1 LQGSFTCFL
10 ALSCAEHCAAKN
22 FVLPVEGAQQR
33 IPEQSEHL
41 DSPTRHEGVSIVQCP
56 KQLSPRHR
64 ATFKAVDKK
73 SVEKKKKTA
82 DPNAQGAVAIELV
95 EELYLDEYC
104 IWVEIK
110 AFRDSLPDDVKV
122 LQADDVATLSELAE
136 KVEAGKR
143 RGAPLLVSV
152 NKLVRAPEHG
162 LQIHKGHAAKLLEH
176 YQRALVEDVQ
186 QRVCELRAQLA
197 ELPPDD
203 RGRVL
208 TVSRSPYRI
217 ERVPCALSEKETQA
231 ITALYIMFDRFAWRA
246 RPGNIETKAFRVA
259 QERFRFALAS
269 GVIVADDRTVISTE
283 GVPRCYLGRTV
294 RAKLRW
300 VSEVSLMAEE
310 VFETF
315 YRPCSDLPDQDRF
328 HEFGEWAAPYA
339 AYVVNFLSGAR
350 NEILTVMN
358 QLFESAGL
366 DPCDL
371 VAGHTFAPG
380 YIPDG
385 AVPDEP
391 VAMTP
396 DELRQQHSK
405 LRALGVD
412 HLRRPRP
419 PSRPAPPRRRRAHT
433 HSVYPPPLPRRGS
446 GRDGRMASIP
456 EPQA

>member
-1 LQGSFTCFL
+1 M
-10 ALSCAEHCAAKN
+10 
-22 FVLPVEGAQQR
+22 
-33 IPEQSEHL
+33 
-41 DSPTRHEGVSIVQCP
+41 QCP
-56 KQLSPRHR
+56 KQLGPRHK
-64 ATFKAVDKK
+64 ATFEAIDVK
-73 SVEKKKKTA
+73 SAERKTA
-82 DPNAQGAVAIELV
+82 AGPNAQGAVAMELV
-95 EELYLDEYC
+95 AGLYPDEYR
-104 IWVEIK
+104 IWEEIL

-122 LQADDVATLSELAE
+122 LPADDVVALSALAE

-152 NKLVRAPEHG
+152 NKLVRALEHG
-162 LQIHKGHAAKLLEH
+162 LKIHRGHAAKLLEH

-186 QRVCELRAQLA
+186 QRVCELRAKLA

-217 ERVPCALSEKETQA
+217 VRVPCALSAKEARA

-269 GVIVADDRTVISTE
+269 GVIVADDRTVISSE

-300 VSEVSLMAEE
+300 VSEVSLMLEE

-315 YRPCSDLPDQDRF
+315 YRPCSELPDQDRF
-328 HEFGEWAAPYA
+328 HEFSEWAIPYVA
-339 AYVVNFLSGAR
+339 FVVNFLNAAR

-366 DPCDL
+366 DACDL
-371 VAGHTFAPG
+371 VAGHNFVPG
-380 YIPDG
+380 YVPEG
-385 AVPDEP
+385 TVPDEP

-396 DELRQQHSK
+396 DALRELHRK

-412 HLRRPRP
+412 HLRRPTP
-419 PSRPAPPRRRRAHT
+419 PSQPAVPHRRPARTEPHAEPRADSPAH
-433 HSVYPPPLPRRGS
+433 SLVDSAGLPPLPPRES
-446 GRDGRMASIP
+446 GNDGKSPSTP
-456 EPQA
+456 EPHA